1 MIWRNWYGIKHGLK
15 NLNDQ
20 LRLALNINDNNE
32 SLIKLFSKLKM
43 ENLENLKIQ
52 LRCPLDA
59 YEIHKVVIRK
69 LGKNLQKLRLS
80 CDCVDGCSGDYI
92 ELDMDQIKTILAK
105 CPDLKKLEIS
115 GRHLPTR

>member
-115 GRHLPTR
+115 GRHFR

>member
-1 MIWRNWYGIKHGLK
+1 M
-15 NLNDQ
+15 
-20 LRLALNINDNNE
+20 RLALNINDNNE

-43 ENLENLKIQ
+43 ENLENVDIQ

-59 YEIHKVVIRK
+59 YEIHKVMIGK
-69 LGKNLQKLRLS
+69 LGINLQNLQLT
-80 CDCVDGCSGDYI
+80 CDLQNCGDECPKDNI
-92 ELDMDQIKTILAK
+92 TLDMDQIKTILAK